1 MRFSDLYR
9 SEDDLN
15 RSRLAIK
22 EDQRLYRK
30 VGKKFTPVNDPY
42 AYDGLR
48 DGFWLIQVKDGCTSI
63 RQEVYPDN
71 ACIHAAA
78 RLMEK
83 ELIEIIRKAC
93 EARPSKTPLSPEE
106 KKDWD
111 KFIKKHGYDY
121 VGTPLVSL
129 KIADTVINPL
139 PESNTFTE
147 QEYVYQGANLAAATF
162 KANVKSYNRSANTIR
177 LYNYSGTI
185 NTTIDLKSSNGVYFN
200 VNTLMNVAAPAQYP
214 ASVITTGLPNPMYY
228 GNGRAK
234 AIALFANGLI
244 EFTGFF
250 LNADGFPSADKVL
263 QDGVLVLVT
272 V

>member
-1 MRFSDLYR
+1 MNKDIQYYKDEADRYRRMFNMRFSDLYR

-30 VGKKFTPVNDPY
+30 VGKKFVPVNDPY

-83 ELIEIIRKAC
+83 ELVDIVRKAC

-111 KFIKKHGYDY
+111 KFIKKHG
-121 VGTPLVSL
+121 
-129 KIADTVINPL
+129 
-139 PESNTFTE
+139 ESF
-147 QEYVYQGANLAAATF
+147 
-162 KANVKSYNRSANTIR
+162 
-177 LYNYSGTI
+177 
-185 NTTIDLKSSNGVYFN
+185 
-200 VNTLMNVAAPAQYP
+200 NTLHYP
-214 ASVITTGLPNPMYY
+214 SMQ
-228 GNGRAK
+228 
-234 AIALFANGLI
+234 
-244 EFTGFF
+244 E
-250 LNADGFPSADKVL
+250 NAEKIIKVL
-263 QDGVLVLVT
+263 LGDEST
-272 V
+272 NAK